1 MWFSRSGKQ
10 ALVTVTTPGF
20 LSGTLV
26 MLHSFA
32 KHNPWFEG
40 DRVVIH
46 DDTLSQQDM
55 DLLARLFGTL
65 FIRVDP
71 RLMERTQALCQDFP
85 DYKRRMGQFYSLE
98 AFRLS
103 SYRQILFM
111 DSDTLFRGSV
121 ESLFLMGKPLLVC
134 RKSGKFRHPEPVN
147 PDRPF
152 SLEQFNAG
160 MMLMD
165 KSLLGEEIYET
176 MLQKVSPAFFYGFLN
191 KNADGQWVI
200 PARFGTDQLIF
211 NAVLQDKAHYVSMRY
226 NYRFGVADEILKQE
240 NIAYEDAILIHFTGR
255 KKPWLEAEA
264 IRRVLAHPDEAKG
277 FSEWTH
283 SYLEL
288 LEDCASGSTKKSGL

>member
-40 DRVVIH
+40 DRVVIY
-46 DDTLSQQDM
+46 DDTLSPQDM
-55 DLLARLFGTL
+55 DLLARLFGVH
-65 FIRVDP
+65 FIRVDA
-71 RLMERTQALCQDFP
+71 RLMEQTQALCLDFP

-121 ESLFLMGKPLLVC
+121 ESLFQMGKPLLVC
-134 RKSGKFRHPEPVN
+134 RKSGKFRHPEPIN

-160 MMLMD
+160 MMLID
-165 KSLLGEEIYET
+165 KSLLGEEMYET
-176 MLQKVSPAFFYGFLN
+176 MLKKVTPTFFFGFLQ
-191 KNADGQWVI
+191 KNAEGQWDI

-211 NAVLQDKAHYVSMRY
+211 NAVLQDEAQYVSMRY
-226 NYRFGVADEILKQE
+226 NYRFGVADEILRQE
-240 NIAYEDAILIHFTGR
+240 SIAYEDAVVVHFTGR

-264 IRRVLAHPDEAKG
+264 IRRVLLHPHEVMG
-277 FSEWTH
+277 FADWTR

-288 LEDCASGSTKKSGL
+288 LEQCASGSAKKTGL